1 MGKIKRFT
9 VSMAIAAVAGAIAG
23 VLLAPKKGKE
33 TRAEVKKKA
42 DKLSKAFK
50 ETKTQIEARSK
61 KVFKDAGHQ
70 SVGIYTRAKG
80 MVLGEVEAIKDR
92 GEISKADFDR
102 IVDKV
107 VGQVKKEKKVAVPTA
122 KGLATELKKD
132 WGIVQKNFFPKPKKK
147 NTKKK

>member
-1 MGKIKRFT
+1 MNKPMGKIKRFT
-9 VSMAIAAVAGAIAG
+9 VAMGIAAVAGAIAG

-92 GEISKADFDR
+92 ESFKDQIDHRCGDRLFNSKNRF
-102 IVDKV
+102 
-107 VGQVKKEKKVAVPTA
+107 
-122 KGLATELKKD
+122 
-132 WGIVQKNFFPKPKKK
+132 W
-147 NTKKK
+147 